1 MLFSS
6 QVMFNSFATPWT
18 VTHQDPL
25 SMEFPRQEYSRGL
38 PFPSPGGLPI
48 PRIKPVS
55 PAVAGGF
62 FTTEPP
68 GKPSEYYQFTYLRVV
83 NLNYSIKKKKS
94 QCIIFMRVGKCITY
108 LLLYLSLF

>member
-1 MLFSS
+1 
-6 QVMFNSFATPWT
+6 MFNSFATPWT

-83 NLNYSIKKKKS
+83 NLNYSIKKKKKVS
-94 QCIIFMRVGKCITY
+94 A
-108 LLLYLSLF
+108 LFS